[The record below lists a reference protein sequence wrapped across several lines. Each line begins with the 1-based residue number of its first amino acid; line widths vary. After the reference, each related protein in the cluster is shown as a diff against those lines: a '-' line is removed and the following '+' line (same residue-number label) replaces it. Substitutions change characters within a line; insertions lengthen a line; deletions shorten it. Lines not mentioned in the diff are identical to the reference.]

1 MAGQERHNEGANA
14 GAVQGGTCVRWC
26 TFVRGV
32 VLPAAAV
39 ILAVNLF
46 GYFHAASLQDK
57 LAKALVAGNHRAA
70 LPLYQSLI
78 ATDFYRVDYHW
89 GYLQCH
95 NTLAGQARRNGS
107 HYLDSARQE
116 YRTHTR
122 SQEAAAADI
131 GWYGLGFLASL
142 QNDYPAAIE
151 AFGRVRN
158 RDLPYLNNSL
168 GYVFL
173 QLDDRERAKAAFR
186 REIELDG
193 FCAGAYANLAQLHYL
208 EKDFETLE
216 QMIADAT
223 VRPYV
228 PGQIRRISAM
238 KTGRLWGYLA
248 DSMRI
253 DYVTVFGLVAAAVV
267 LALWFQYLRG
277 LDVFEPEPLR
287 ALLLALGLGMGFS
300 TLCVVWYDIFD
311 VALGLRLGDGLWRD
325 LLYCIAGIGL
335 VEETLKIIPF
345 LLMLRVSRQ
354 VDESLDYIIY
364 AGMSALGFAFMEN
377 LIYFQDPGLGS
388 IVSRTFSAVL
398 MHMSLTVFSA
408 YGLFYAKYRMQGRGR
423 GVYFALTFAAA
434 CLVHGLYDFW
444 LLAEDLS
451 GPFRLISLAI
461 LLVCVQ
467 GFSNMIKNGL
477 NQSEYNPDATERI
490 EHRTQYLVYF
500 LSAVFLLQYV
510 LLAVRCG
517 AENANLGI
525 AQSAAFLYIPLLVV
539 FGNLGTIRIQKS
551 RWIPLFGRP
560 KPHS

>member
-1 MAGQERHNEGANA
+1 MSGQERQNEGANA
-14 GAVQGGTCVRWC
+14 GAVQGGRRVGWG
-26 TFVRGV
+26 TFLRGV
-32 VLPAAAV
+32 FLPAAAV

-46 GYFHAASLQDK
+46 GYFQAAPPKDK
-57 LAKALVAGNHRAA
+57 LAKALIAGNHRAA

-78 ATDFYRVDYHW
+78 AEDFYRVDYHR
-89 GYLQCH
+89 GYLHCH
-95 NTLAGQARRNGS
+95 YTLAGQTRRNGAQS
-107 HYLDSARQE
+107 LDPARQE
-116 YRTHTR
+116 YRAHTV
-122 SQEAAAADI
+122 SQESAVADI

-142 QNDYPAAIE
+142 QDDYPAALE

-173 QLDDRERAKAAFR
+173 QLDDRERAKAAFY

-193 FCAGAYANLAQLHYL
+193 FRAGPYANLAQLYYL
-208 EKDFETLE
+208 EEDFAALE

-238 KTGRLWGYLA
+238 KTGRLWGYLV

-253 DYVTVFGLVAAAVV
+253 DYVTVCGLVAAAVV

-287 ALLLALGLGMGFS
+287 ALLLTLGLGAGFS

-311 VALGLRLGDGLWRD
+311 VALGLRLGDGVWRD
-325 LLYCIAGIGL
+325 LLYCVAGIGL

-354 VDESLDYIIY
+354 VNESLDYILY

-398 MHMSLTVFSA
+398 MHLSLTVFAA

-423 GVYFALTFAAA
+423 GLYFGLTFATA

-444 LLAEDLS
+444 LLAEGLA
-451 GPFRLISLAI
+451 GPFKLLSLAI
-461 LLVCVQ
+461 LLGCVQ
-467 GFSNMIKNGL
+467 VLSIMIKNGL
-477 NQSEYNPDATERI
+477 NQSEFNHDLKERI

-517 AENANLGI
+517 ADNANLGI

-539 FGNLGTIRIQKS
+539 FGNLGTIRIQKA

-560 KPHS
+560 Q